1 MFRQLKLL
9 ALAASLVGAVALSG
23 CGGGGFGGSGGAD
36 GSGSPILDSGP
47 SPEKIAVAVG
57 DDISAEDGRKV
68 AETVSRLNLGLG
80 GGSVSP
86 EDVRVS
92 HHRAVLDRDPFSAS
106 SGVPAAREL
115 GLATTR
121 SLRGRGYKAFEF
133 PVPAESPIM
142 TVAVWI
148 SETPPPDQKSPEGKA
163 PEGKP
168 GDAPAKT
175 IYVRLQVFV
184 SPAKLGLA
192 GSDAMVQDLE
202 TQEVAVQVKT
212 PKPKPTCA
220 AGEVLDSRWNVCVS
234 LRPADN
240 VCPGGTLP
248 AGGRTQAELNAG
260 LRAAARG
267 GDAEKICE
275 WLRRG
280 AEVGDTLGGA
290 EWSVLHEAVSEEH
303 PAAAALLLANDADVN
318 FRKEGEGWSPLDIAV
333 RKENAEIA
341 ALLRGA
347 GGLCFLET
355 GPLCSDPSPPAALV
369 TVSFSWSGLGT
380 IWAESGG
387 VRLSSGDL
395 VPQDARV
402 TFRAVGA
409 AGHYAQLFAVYGGD
423 CVKAAGGGLDCVAGS
438 GVANLSSSAR
448 FVPHRSAPEIPK
460 MAVIFSATGFGDLSA
475 QSGGDS
481 LSSGDEVPQGA
492 TVVFTAVPLPG
503 HYVSGWGGACADS
516 YFADGLDGSAKECRL
531 MADAALSVEA
541 EFSAVPS
548 LSGPLC
554 PAGSL
559 PANGMTQAA
568 LDAGL
573 ISAAKA
579 NDLAAACEWLR
590 RGADVEAQEA
600 SRFYRRTALMVA
612 ANDGYLEMAKL
623 LHMNDADVN
632 FQGGAHQA
640 GGYGHQWAALHY
652 ASSAGH
658 LEMVR
663 WLLDNGADMEIAE
676 FRGRS
681 PLFEAAFWGR
691 GDVLELLLSR
701 GAAVDAADQRGMTAL
716 YIVAMRLE
724 HVPADGV
731 YRSALHGESL
741 RSGYSEML
749 RALVAAGADVN
760 AVSTGRDWDSPRD
773 YTGHT
778 ILDIFAR
785 LGDAEHAAVARS
797 LEGVCLVRSGPL
809 CGDVPAVVT
818 AETVCAAGTL
828 PANGMTQAALDAG
841 LISAAKANDLSG
853 ACEWLRRGANVE
865 ARESSRDFLRTGL
878 MIAAGGGFL
887 ELAKLLHAN
896 GADVNLAGGSHGR
909 SPRAISDITPG
920 WTALHY
926 AATAGHA
933 DMVSWLLDAGAAIDA
948 LWTRGG
954 KTALWEAAAYGR
966 IDAVAVLLSRGA
978 DVVRKEG
985 YRGTTPLHAATWL
998 KLANFED
1005 NFVMASYPPVPQGE
1019 GSDVA
1024 LVSLI
1029 LSYSAE
1035 VNARSDNGWSALDY
1049 AANQGRARIAEILR
1063 NAGGR
1068 CFVQSGPLCGVP
1080 AVVTAET
1087 VCAAGTL
1094 PANGMTQAGLDA
1106 GLISAAEANDLAAA
1120 CEWLR
1125 RGADVE
1131 ARESGRYYGRTALM
1145 IAANDGFLGLAK
1157 LLHANGADVNLGGG
1171 NHDGHLYG
1179 RGWSALHY
1187 AAAAGYAEM
1196 AEWLLNSGA
1205 VLDMVW
1211 HRGKT
1216 ALWEAAY
1223 WGRPAVVALL
1233 LSRGANKETN
1243 FDGGSTPLHAAVEE
1257 GWFSARKWV
1266 ASPFRY
1272 KRMAISYSY
1281 PHPTAAEHAVVMSL
1295 LLSAGSE
1302 VNVRR
1307 RGLSP
1312 LDSAARSGN
1321 ALFAGILREHGGV
1334 CYVETGPLCG
1344 EVPAAAVTAET
1355 VCAAGTLPAGGRT
1368 QAALDAGLLS
1378 AAEANDLPEACE
1390 WLRRGAD
1397 ADARES
1403 GRYYGRTALMIAA
1416 NDGFLGLAKLLH
1428 ANGADV
1434 NLGGGNHDGH
1444 LYGRGWSALHYAAA
1458 AGYAEMAEWLLNS
1471 GAVLDMVWHR
1481 GKTALWEAAYWG
1493 RPAVV
1498 ALLLSRG
1505 ANKETNFDGGSTPLH
1520 AAVEEG
1526 WVSARKWVASPFR
1539 YKRMAISYSYP
1550 HPTAADHAVVMSLL
1564 LSAGSE
1570 VNVRRRGLSPLD
1582 SAARSGNALFAGIL
1596 REHGGVCF
1604 VETGPLCGEV
1614 PAVVTAET
1622 VCAAGTLPANEI
1634 SQDALDQN
1642 LIAAAL
1648 ENDLEGACENLRRG
1662 ANVNAEKRVA
1672 RGVMETALIVAASYG
1687 RMELARLLIRN
1698 GAEVNL
1704 GGEHSRWRKDR
1715 ITPLMAASGLGRLA
1729 MAEFLISQGAE
1740 IDAVDTRG
1748 RGALYEAAHSG
1759 RWAIVEMLLARGAN
1773 ANLQEGWGETPLY
1786 GALVGWDGYGQEG
1799 YAAETLN
1806 WVRERGAARNPD
1818 GIASWVKVVNALLAG
1833 GADANLQRTTHNWAG
1848 PGRAAA
1854 LDYAARLGHSEFAR
1868 ILREADGKCFVEAGP
1883 LCGDEMVAVE
1893 LSASGWGLFY
1903 AQSSGRGGS
1912 MFFEQGEVMRGATV
1926 IFTAAP
1932 SEGHYVSAW
1941 GGECAGAAGAA
1952 VLLHATL
1959 GGASDAASKTC
1970 ALVATQALN
1979 VNAVFAAVP
1988 VAGPGPA
1995 TILVTVA
2002 NTVVVE
2008 TLSCPAGSLPAN
2020 GLTQAAL
2027 NLALR
2032 AAARG
2037 GDSAG
2042 VCEALRRGAEVN
2054 DDQGGTEFTPL
2065 QEAVHGGH
2073 LAAAEILLANGAEVN
2088 ARKEGLGPSPL
2099 DLAAKDA
2106 KEEIARV
2113 LRDAGGRCF
2122 LETGPL
2128 CGVPVATPDPV
2139 TILATVGVMVAT
2151 PGPATIL
2158 VTVASTVAVETLS
2171 CPAGTLP
2178 AKWRTQAELNR
2189 GLLWQVEHRDRAEKV
2204 CKWLRR
2210 GADVNAQ
2217 NDDGVTPLHFAALLN
2232 KPVLARLLLEHGA
2245 NPNLA
2250 NNEGETPLDWARNEG
2265 YSAIVAMLEAATPSV
2280 PVATPGPVTILATTV
2295 EGNVCPTGSLP
2306 ANGLTRAELNQ
2317 GLFDAVHDAGDNANW
2332 GGRKKAEICDWL
2344 RRGADIDSYYP
2355 DEPGIQDSHWGW
2367 SEGDAPIHYAANA
2380 SPYGED
2386 ANDNSHFSEIVEFL
2400 IANGAD
2406 VNNKRRKYNRENPF
2420 PLFIAPNSSGW
2431 IKEFSVSG
2439 EVKNRHAEMEEIMGL
2454 LLRGGADVHLKNK
2467 AGETALLKLLDGMA
2481 TWAHWYSNGH
2491 SGIIEMLLDAGSDP
2505 NVKDKK
2511 GVAALHHLAD
2521 DWDEGLP
2528 GIAKLLLQRGA
2539 DVNVRDSLDFT
2550 PLHFAVRRYSSY
2562 DSEEANALRMSMAV
2576 VLLEHGAD
2584 VSARNVHGETPLQ
2597 IARSR
2602 GRGYYVDD
2610 DQRQWYSAVVDLME
2624 AALPSPTVAV
2634 ANRSAPVP
2642 EDDLAEALRGRF
2654 ADAFNAGPAFGDSF
2668 GAVSGSSG
2676 GLLSR
2681 LDGVMRGGVSAKEDW
2696 ASFSGWQQE
2705 NGLGRLWFSTRH
2717 RGDFGFGA
2725 GGGGIGGAVD
2735 GSPFAALSGNG
2746 LLAGGEMALG
2756 SGGSERLR
2764 FAAFGDLRSRSLLSG
2779 EERRW
2784 TDWAASGTAI
2794 ETAMAEAERLSGVS
2808 DNRTRGALT
2817 EIHLGDSVG
2826 GSGLAFQAGALSESE
2841 SLLAGTSRG
2850 EDLRGLRSRTA
2861 FAGVSGSAD
2870 LFGGGWRVRGAA
2882 HVGRSWAESSGV
2894 LRSGDLWASSFSAG
2908 LERGGWLYS
2917 GDGVMFRISQPLR
2930 VESWEMDLMEGGE
2943 VRRLLVSPSGRQ
2955 LDLDAAYRLPLSGG
2969 GWLLLSAGVRRGSG
2983 HVGSSGLEGGALFS
2997 LERDF

>member
-1 MFRQLKLL
+1 MFRQFKLL

-23 CGGGGFGGSGGAD
+23 CGGGGFGGSGGVE
-36 GSGSPILDSGP
+36 GSGSPILDATP
-47 SPEKIAVAVG
+47 PPEKVAVAAG
-57 DDISAEDGRKV
+57 DDISAEEGRKV

-80 GGSVSP
+80 DGSVSP

-106 SGVPAAREL
+106 SGVPAARKL

-121 SLRGRGYKAFEF
+121 ALRGRGYKAFEF

-148 SETPPPDQKSPEGKA
+148 SETPPPDQKSPDPKTPGGKT
-163 PEGKP
+163 
-168 GDAPAKT
+168 DAPAKT

-248 AGGRTQAELNAG
+248 AEGRTQAELNAG

-280 AEVGDTLGGA
+280 AEVGDTQGGA

-303 PAAAALLLANDADVN
+303 LSAAALLLANDADVN
-318 FRKEGEGWSPLDIAV
+318 FRKEGEGWSPLDIAS
-333 RKENAEIA
+333 RKDNAEIA

-492 TVVFTAVPLPG
+492 TVIFTAVPLPG

-531 MADAALSVEA
+531 AADAALSVEA
-541 EFSAVPS
+541 RFSAVPS

-559 PANGMTQAA
+559 PANGMTQAG

-573 ISAAKA
+573 ISAAEA

-590 RGADVEAQEA
+590 RGANVEAQEA

-828 PANGMTQAALDAG
+828 PANGMTQDALDAG
-841 LISAAKANDLSG
+841 LLSAAKANDLTA

-865 ARESSRDFLRTGL
+865 ARESSREFLRTGL

-909 SPRAISDITPG
+909 SPRPISDITPG

-1005 NFVMASYPPVPQGE
+1005 NFVMASYPPAPQGE

-1049 AANQGRARIAEILR
+1049 AANQGRARIAEVLR

-1068 CFVQSGPLCGVP
+1068 CFVQSGPLCGVSE
-1080 AVVTAET
+1080 VVTAET

-1106 GLISAAEANDLAAA
+1106 GL
-1120 CEWLR
+1120 
-1125 RGADVE
+1125 
-1131 ARESGRYYGRTALM
+1131 
-1145 IAANDGFLGLAK
+1145 
-1157 LLHANGADVNLGGG
+1157 
-1171 NHDGHLYG
+1171 
-1179 RGWSALHY
+1179 
-1187 AAAAGYAEM
+1187 
-1196 AEWLLNSGA
+1196 
-1205 VLDMVW
+1205 
-1211 HRGKT
+1211 
-1216 ALWEAAY
+1216 
-1223 WGRPAVVALL
+1223 
-1233 LSRGANKETN
+1233 
-1243 FDGGSTPLHAAVEE
+1243 
-1257 GWFSARKWV
+1257 
-1266 ASPFRY
+1266 
-1272 KRMAISYSY
+1272 
-1281 PHPTAAEHAVVMSL
+1281 
-1295 LLSAGSE
+1295 
-1302 VNVRR
+1302 
-1307 RGLSP
+1307 
-1312 LDSAARSGN
+1312 
-1321 ALFAGILREHGGV
+1321 
-1334 CYVETGPLCG
+1334 
-1344 EVPAAAVTAET
+1344 
-1355 VCAAGTLPAGGRT
+1355 
-1368 QAALDAGLLS
+1368 LS
-1378 AAEANDLPEACE
+1378 AAEANDLSGACE

-1434 NLGGGNHDGH
+1434 NLAGGNHDG
-1444 LYGRGWSALHYAAA
+1444 YFRRRGWSALHYAAA
-1458 AGYAEMAEWLLNS
+1458 AGHAEMARWLLNS
-1471 GAVLDMVWHR
+1471 GAVLEAAWES

-1498 ALLLSRG
+1498 GLLLSRG

-1526 WVSARKWVASPFR
+1526 WFSARKWVASPFR

-1596 REHGGVCF
+1596 REHGGVCY

-1614 PAVVTAET
+1614 PATAVTAETVCAAGTLPANGISQDALDAGLISAALANDLEGACENLRRGADVDAQGNMRQYRRTALMIAAGGGFSELAKLLHANGANVNVQGGNHLFNWENTPGWAALHYAAAAGHSELVSWLLDSGADKDAQWGAVPGKSVIWEAAVAGRVEVVRVLLSRGADVNARSSAGWLPLHAAVHPYGGLPAVHPRSDFVLFHYRRPTLDSHAAVVSLLVSHVADVNAAPNGRTALDLAADDGGKARIAEILRNAGGVCRLRRGRPLCGVSEVVTAET
-1622 VCAAGTLPANEI
+1622 VCAAGTLPANGI
-1634 SQDALDQN
+1634 SQDALDAG

-1704 GGEHSRWRKDR
+1704 GGEHSRWHKDQ

-1759 RWAIVEMLLARGAN
+1759 RWAIVEMLLARGAD

-1786 GALVGWDGYGQEG
+1786 GALVGWDGYGREG

-1806 WVRERGAARNPD
+1806 WVRERGATRNPD
-1818 GIASWVKVVNALLAG
+1818 GIASWVKVINALLAG

-1959 GGASDAASKTC
+1959 GGASDVASKTC

-2020 GLTQAAL
+2020 GLTQAEL
-2027 NLALR
+2027 NLTLR

-2113 LRDAGGRCF
+2113 LRAAGGRCF

-2128 CGVPVATPDPV
+2128 CGVAVAMPDPDPV
-2139 TILATVGVMVAT
+2139 TILATVGV
-2151 PGPATIL
+2151 
-2158 VTVASTVAVETLS
+2158 TVAV
-2171 CPAGTLP
+2171 
-2178 AKWRTQAELNR
+2178 
-2189 GLLWQVEHRDRAEKV
+2189 VEP
-2204 CKWLRR
+2204 
-2210 GADVNAQ
+2210 
-2217 NDDGVTPLHFAALLN
+2217 VT
-2232 KPVLARLLLEHGA
+2232 
-2245 NPNLA
+2245 
-2250 NNEGETPLDWARNEG
+2250 
-2265 YSAIVAMLEAATPSV
+2265 I
-2280 PVATPGPVTILATTV
+2280 ATPGPVTILATV
-2295 EGNVCPTGSLP
+2295 GVVGNSCPAGTLP
-2306 ANGLTRAELNQ
+2306 ADGLTQAELNQ
-2317 GLFDAVHDAGDNANW
+2317 GLLDEVRDAGDNGNW
-2332 GGRKKAEICDWL
+2332 DGRKRTEICEWI
-2344 RRGADIDSYYP
+2344 RRGADINSYVPYDATTDSSSGMP
-2355 DEPGIQDSHWGW
+2355 LL
-2367 SEGDAPIHYAANA
+2367 YAAW
-2380 SPYGED
+2380 STPLGD
-2386 ANDNSHFSEIVEFL
+2386 SRDNSHFSEIVEFL

-2406 VNNKRRKYNRENPF
+2406 VNKRSGGREWPV
-2420 PLFIAPNSSGW
+2420 PLFAAPKSRGMV
-2431 IKEFSVSG
+2431 FG
-2439 EVKNRHAEMEEIMGL
+2439 EGEEHVEIEEITGI
-2454 LLRGGADVHLKNK
+2454 LLRNGADVHVTNEY
-2467 AGETALLKLLDGMA
+2467 GRTALLNVIYRFQS
-2481 TWAHWYSNGH
+2481 WN
-2491 SGIIEMLLDAGSDP
+2491 SGVVKMLLDAGSDP
-2505 NVKDKK
+2505 DAKDNEED
-2511 GVAALHHLAD
+2511 AALHRLARGGD
-2521 DWDEGLP
+2521 FPDMAE
-2528 GIAKLLLQRGA
+2528 LLLRRGA
-2539 DVNVRDSLDFT
+2539 DVNVRDSYDDT
-2550 PLHFAVRRYSSY
+2550 PLHYVVRKRERDYSSY
-2562 DSEEANALRMSMAV
+2562 GSEVRMSLMV

-2584 VSARNVHGETPLQ
+2584 VSAINSFGETPLR
-2597 IARSR
+2597 IARGRKWSR
-2602 GRGYYVDD
+2602 YSDAD
-2610 DQRQWYSAVVDLME
+2610 ERQWYSAVVDLME
-2624 AALPSPTVAV
+2624 AALPSPTVV
-2634 ANRSAPVP
+2634 LESRSVPVS
-2642 EDDLAEALRGRF
+2642 EDGLAEALRGRF
-2654 ADAFNAGPAFGDSF
+2654 ANAFNAGPAFGDSF
-2668 GAVSGSSG
+2668 GAVAGSSG

-2681 LDGVMRGGVSAKEDW
+2681 LDGVMRGGVSGKEDW
-2696 ASFSGWQQE
+2696 AAFSGWQQE
-2705 NGLGRLWFSTRH
+2705 NTTGRLWFSTRH

-2725 GGGGIGGAVD
+2725 GGGGMGGAVD

-2756 SGGSERLR
+2756 SERLR
-2764 FAAFGDLRSRSLLSG
+2764 FAAFGDLQSRSLLSG

-2817 EIHLGDSVG
+2817 EIHLGDSAG

-2850 EDLRGLRSRTA
+2850 ADLRGLRSRTA

>member
-23 CGGGGFGGSGGAD
+23 CGGGGFGGSGGAE
-36 GSGSPILDSGP
+36 GSGSPILDANP
-47 SPEKIAVAVG
+47 SPEKVAVAAG
-57 DDISAEDGRKV
+57 DDISAEEGRKV

-106 SGVPAAREL
+106 SGVPAARKL
-115 GLATTR
+115 GVATTR
-121 SLRGRGYKAFEF
+121 ALRGRGYKAFEF

-148 SETPPPDQKSPEGKA
+148 SETPPGPPDEAPDPKTPGGKT
-163 PEGKP
+163 
-168 GDAPAKT
+168 DAPAKT

-280 AEVGDTLGGA
+280 AEVGDTQGGA

-355 GPLCSDPSPPAALV
+355 GPLCSDPSPAAALV

-387 VRLSSGDL
+387 VRIFSPGL
-395 VPQDARV
+395 VPQGSRV
-402 TFRAVGA
+402 TFRAVAA

-460 MAVIFSATGFGDLSA
+460 VAVNFSASGLGFGTISA
-475 QSGGDS
+475 QSGGDF

-492 TVVFTAVPLPG
+492 TVIFTAIPLAG
-503 HYVSGWGGACADS
+503 HYVSGWGGACAGS

-541 EFSAVPS
+541 RFSAVPS

-559 PANGMTQAA
+559 SANGMTQAALDARLLSAAEANDLSGACEWLRRGANVEARESSRDFLRTALMIAAGGGFLELAKLLHANGADVNLAGGSHGRPPRPPSNILPGWTALHYAATAGHADMVSWLLDSGAAIDAVWTRGGKTALWEAAGYGRVDAVAALLSRGADVVRKEGYRGTTPLHAASWLKPARVGDNFVMASYSPREEGSDAAVVSLLLSYSAEVNARADDGWSALDFAADRGRARIAEILRNAGGRCFVQSGPLCGVPAAVTAETVCAAGSLPANGMTQAA
-568 LDAGL
+568 LDARL
-573 ISAAKA
+573 LSAAEA
-579 NDLAAACEWLR
+579 NDLSGACEWLR

-818 AETVCAAGTL
+818 AETVCAAGSL
-828 PANGMTQAALDAG
+828 PANGMTQAALD
-841 LISAAKANDLSG
+841 
-853 ACEWLRRGANVE
+853 
-865 ARESSRDFLRTGL
+865 
-878 MIAAGGGFL
+878 
-887 ELAKLLHAN
+887 
-896 GADVNLAGGSHGR
+896 
-909 SPRAISDITPG
+909 
-920 WTALHY
+920 
-926 AATAGHA
+926 
-933 DMVSWLLDAGAAIDA
+933 
-948 LWTRGG
+948 
-954 KTALWEAAAYGR
+954 
-966 IDAVAVLLSRGA
+966 
-978 DVVRKEG
+978 
-985 YRGTTPLHAATWL
+985 
-998 KLANFED
+998 
-1005 NFVMASYPPVPQGE
+1005 QG
-1019 GSDVA
+1019 
-1024 LVSLI
+1024 
-1029 LSYSAE
+1029 
-1035 VNARSDNGWSALDY
+1035 
-1049 AANQGRARIAEILR
+1049 
-1063 NAGGR
+1063 
-1068 CFVQSGPLCGVP
+1068 
-1080 AVVTAET
+1080 
-1087 VCAAGTL
+1087 
-1094 PANGMTQAGLDA
+1094 
-1106 GLISAAEANDLAAA
+1106 
-1120 CEWLR
+1120 
-1125 RGADVE
+1125 
-1131 ARESGRYYGRTALM
+1131 
-1145 IAANDGFLGLAK
+1145 
-1157 LLHANGADVNLGGG
+1157 
-1171 NHDGHLYG
+1171 
-1179 RGWSALHY
+1179 
-1187 AAAAGYAEM
+1187 
-1196 AEWLLNSGA
+1196 
-1205 VLDMVW
+1205 
-1211 HRGKT
+1211 
-1216 ALWEAAY
+1216 
-1223 WGRPAVVALL
+1223 
-1233 LSRGANKETN
+1233 
-1243 FDGGSTPLHAAVEE
+1243 
-1257 GWFSARKWV
+1257 
-1266 ASPFRY
+1266 
-1272 KRMAISYSY
+1272 
-1281 PHPTAAEHAVVMSL
+1281 
-1295 LLSAGSE
+1295 
-1302 VNVRR
+1302 
-1307 RGLSP
+1307 
-1312 LDSAARSGN
+1312 
-1321 ALFAGILREHGGV
+1321 
-1334 CYVETGPLCG
+1334 
-1344 EVPAAAVTAET
+1344 
-1355 VCAAGTLPAGGRT
+1355 
-1368 QAALDAGLLS
+1368 
-1378 AAEANDLPEACE
+1378 
-1390 WLRRGAD
+1390 
-1397 ADARES
+1397 
-1403 GRYYGRTALMIAA
+1403 
-1416 NDGFLGLAKLLH
+1416 
-1428 ANGADV
+1428 
-1434 NLGGGNHDGH
+1434 
-1444 LYGRGWSALHYAAA
+1444 
-1458 AGYAEMAEWLLNS
+1458 
-1471 GAVLDMVWHR
+1471 
-1481 GKTALWEAAYWG
+1481 
-1493 RPAVV
+1493 
-1498 ALLLSRG
+1498 
-1505 ANKETNFDGGSTPLH
+1505 
-1520 AAVEEG
+1520 
-1526 WVSARKWVASPFR
+1526 
-1539 YKRMAISYSYP
+1539 
-1550 HPTAADHAVVMSLL
+1550 
-1564 LSAGSE
+1564 
-1570 VNVRRRGLSPLD
+1570 
-1582 SAARSGNALFAGIL
+1582 
-1596 REHGGVCF
+1596 
-1604 VETGPLCGEV
+1604 
-1614 PAVVTAET
+1614 
-1622 VCAAGTLPANEI
+1622 
-1634 SQDALDQN
+1634 

-1648 ENDLEGACENLRRG
+1648 ENDLEGACESLRRG
-1662 ANVNAEKRVA
+1662 ADVNAEKRVA

-1687 RMELARLLIRN
+1687 RMELAQLLIRN

-1759 RWAIVEMLLARGAN
+1759 RWAIVEMLLARGADV
-1773 ANLQEGWGETPLY
+1773 NLQEGWGETPLY
-1786 GALVGWDGYGQEG
+1786 GALVGWDGYGREG

-1806 WVRERGAARNPD
+1806 WVRERGATRNPD
-1818 GIASWVKVVNALLAG
+1818 GIASWVKVINALLAG

-1970 ALVATQALN
+1970 ALVATRVLN

-2020 GLTQAAL
+2020 GLTQAEL
-2027 NLALR
+2027 NLTLR

-2037 GDSAG
+2037 GDSAR

-2054 DDQGGTEFTPL
+2054 DNQGGTEFTPL

-2073 LAAAEILLANGAEVN
+2073 LRAAELLLANGAEVN

-2099 DLAAKDA
+2099 DLAAKGA

-2113 LRDAGGRCF
+2113 LRAAGGRCF

-2128 CGVPVATPDPV
+2128 CGVAVA
-2139 TILATVGVMVAT
+2139 G
-2151 PGPATIL
+2151 
-2158 VTVASTVAVETLS
+2158 
-2171 CPAGTLP
+2171 
-2178 AKWRTQAELNR
+2178 
-2189 GLLWQVEHRDRAEKV
+2189 
-2204 CKWLRR
+2204 
-2210 GADVNAQ
+2210 
-2217 NDDGVTPLHFAALLN
+2217 
-2232 KPVLARLLLEHGA
+2232 
-2245 NPNLA
+2245 
-2250 NNEGETPLDWARNEG
+2250 
-2265 YSAIVAMLEAATPSV
+2265 
-2280 PVATPGPVTILATTV
+2280 PGPVTILATTV
-2295 EGNVCPTGSLP
+2295 AGNVCPTGSLP
-2306 ANGLTRAELNQ
+2306 ADGLTQAELNQ
-2317 GLFDAVHDAGDNANW
+2317 GLLDEVHDAGDNGNW
-2332 GGRKKAEICDWL
+2332 DGRKKAEICDWL
-2344 RRGADIDSYYP
+2344 RRGADIN
-2355 DEPGIQDSHWGW
+2355 SHVPY
-2367 SEGDAPIHYAANA
+2367 DATTNNYSGSPLHYAAWA
-2380 SPYGED
+2380 TALGD
-2386 ANDNSHFSEIVEFL
+2386 ANRNSHFSEIVEFL
-2400 IANGAD
+2400 IANGAN
-2406 VNNKRRKYNRENPF
+2406 VNKKSRAGKRFSWAGEM
-2420 PLFIAPNSSGW
+2420 PLFLVPMSRGW
-2431 IKEFSVSG
+2431 AFGGGWVVGYGNEYT
-2439 EVKNRHAEMEEIMGL
+2439 EMEEITGILLKNGADVRLKNQAGRTALLQLIKTIRAWGRSYAEGFSGVVGMLLDAGSAPDVKDNEGL
-2454 LLRGGADVHLKNK
+2454 AALHYLADDGGLPGMAEVLLRGGADV
-2467 AGETALLKLLDGMA
+2467 
-2481 TWAHWYSNGH
+2481 
-2491 SGIIEMLLDAGSDP
+2491 
-2505 NVKDKK
+2505 NVKD
-2511 GVAALHHLAD
+2511 AHD
-2521 DWDEGLP
+2521 D
-2528 GIAKLLLQRGA
+2528 
-2539 DVNVRDSLDFT
+2539 T
-2550 PLHFAVRRYSSY
+2550 PLHYVMASRNIYIVKEYNAV
-2562 DSEEANALRMSMAV
+2562 RMSMAA

-2584 VSARNVHGETPLQ
+2584 VLAENSQGKTPLQ
-2597 IARSR
+2597 VAQEWRSWSYSDNDR
-2602 GRGYYVDD
+2602 
-2610 DQRQWYSAVVDLME
+2610 RQWYSAMIDLME
-2624 AALPSPTVAV
+2624 AALPSPTVV
-2634 ANRSAPVP
+2634 LESRSVPVS
-2642 EDDLAEALRGRF
+2642 EDRLALELRGRF
-2654 ADAFNAGPAFGDSF
+2654 GDAFDAGPAFGDSF
-2668 GAVSGSSG
+2668 GAVAGGSGSSG

-2696 ASFSGWQQE
+2696 AAFSGWQQE
-2705 NGLGRLWFSTRH
+2705 NTTGRLWFSTRH

-2725 GGGGIGGAVD
+2725 GGGGMGGAVD

-2764 FAAFGDLRSRSLLSG
+2764 FAAFGDLQSRSLLSG

-2841 SLLAGTSRG
+2841 SLLSGTSRG

>member
-1 MFRQLKLL
+1 MFRQFKLL

-23 CGGGGFGGSGGAD
+23 CGGGGFGGSGGVE
-36 GSGSPILDSGP
+36 GSGSPILDANP
-47 SPEKIAVAVG
+47 SPEKVAVAVG
-57 DDISAEDGRKV
+57 DDISAEEGRKV

-80 GGSVSP
+80 GDAVSP

-106 SGVPAAREL
+106 SGVPAARKL
-115 GLATTR
+115 GVATTR
-121 SLRGRGYKAFEF
+121 ALRGRGYKAFEF

-148 SETPPPDQKSPEGKA
+148 SETPPPDQKAPEGKA

-248 AGGRTQAELNAG
+248 AEGRTQAELNAG

-267 GDAEKICE
+267 GDADAICE

-280 AEVGDTLGGA
+280 AEVGDTQGGA

-318 FRKEGEGWSPLDIAV
+318 FRKEGEGWSPLDIAS
-333 RKENAEIA
+333 RKDNAEIA

-355 GPLCSDPSPPAALV
+355 GPLCSDPSAAALV

-460 MAVIFSATGFGDLSA
+460 VAVNFSASGLGFGTISA
-475 QSGGDS
+475 QSGGDF

-492 TVVFTAVPLPG
+492 TVIFTAIPLPG

-559 PANGMTQAA
+559 SANGMTQAGLDEAMLAAVRANDLAGVCEYLRRGADVDARELNSHDRTGLMATRNVPMGALLLANGADVNALNTHGWVPMMYQAYYPEVIDLYLSHGADPDLAAGGALFQASYYGQWRSIAALLRGGANPNVEEGGRNRPLHTAVGWHANQWHQSIRRNPPADLVLGNSARAVSVLLLGGADVNARKSDGRSALDIAARRGDAAAADVLRSYGGKCFVETGPLCGVAEVVTAETVCAAGTLPANGMTQAG

-590 RGADVEAQEA
+590 RGANVEAQEA

-632 FQGGAHQA
+632 FQGGAHQT

-828 PANGMTQAALDAG
+828 PAGGRTQAA
-841 LISAAKANDLSG
+841 
-853 ACEWLRRGANVE
+853 
-865 ARESSRDFLRTGL
+865 
-878 MIAAGGGFL
+878 
-887 ELAKLLHAN
+887 
-896 GADVNLAGGSHGR
+896 
-909 SPRAISDITPG
+909 
-920 WTALHY
+920 
-926 AATAGHA
+926 
-933 DMVSWLLDAGAAIDA
+933 
-948 LWTRGG
+948 
-954 KTALWEAAAYGR
+954 
-966 IDAVAVLLSRGA
+966 
-978 DVVRKEG
+978 
-985 YRGTTPLHAATWL
+985 
-998 KLANFED
+998 
-1005 NFVMASYPPVPQGE
+1005 
-1019 GSDVA
+1019 
-1024 LVSLI
+1024 
-1029 LSYSAE
+1029 
-1035 VNARSDNGWSALDY
+1035 
-1049 AANQGRARIAEILR
+1049 
-1063 NAGGR
+1063 
-1068 CFVQSGPLCGVP
+1068 
-1080 AVVTAET
+1080 
-1087 VCAAGTL
+1087 
-1094 PANGMTQAGLDA
+1094 LDA
-1106 GLISAAEANDLAAA
+1106 GLISAAEANDL
-1120 CEWLR
+1120 
-1125 RGADVE
+1125 
-1131 ARESGRYYGRTALM
+1131 SG
-1145 IAANDGFLGLAK
+1145 
-1157 LLHANGADVNLGGG
+1157 
-1171 NHDGHLYG
+1171 
-1179 RGWSALHY
+1179 
-1187 AAAAGYAEM
+1187 
-1196 AEWLLNSGA
+1196 
-1205 VLDMVW
+1205 
-1211 HRGKT
+1211 
-1216 ALWEAAY
+1216 
-1223 WGRPAVVALL
+1223 
-1233 LSRGANKETN
+1233 
-1243 FDGGSTPLHAAVEE
+1243 
-1257 GWFSARKWV
+1257 
-1266 ASPFRY
+1266 
-1272 KRMAISYSY
+1272 
-1281 PHPTAAEHAVVMSL
+1281 
-1295 LLSAGSE
+1295 
-1302 VNVRR
+1302 
-1307 RGLSP
+1307 
-1312 LDSAARSGN
+1312 
-1321 ALFAGILREHGGV
+1321 
-1334 CYVETGPLCG
+1334 
-1344 EVPAAAVTAET
+1344 
-1355 VCAAGTLPAGGRT
+1355 
-1368 QAALDAGLLS
+1368 
-1378 AAEANDLPEACE
+1378 ACE

-1434 NLGGGNHDGH
+1434 NLGGGNHDG
-1444 LYGRGWSALHYAAA
+1444 YFRRRGWSALHYAAA
-1458 AGYAEMAEWLLNS
+1458 AGHAEMARWLLNS
-1471 GAVLDMVWHR
+1471 GAVLEAAWES

-1498 ALLLSRG
+1498 GLLLSRG

-1550 HPTAADHAVVMSLL
+1550 HPTVGEHAVVMSLL

-1604 VETGPLCGEV
+1604 VETGPLCGVSEAVTAETVCAAGTLPAGGRTQAALDAGLLSAARGNDLAGACEYLRRGANIEAVDKRGSSHDRRQGTPLMIASGGGRLELARFLLNNGANADAQPLLPVVNHSTEEGFNLGVPGYPQGVEIEARDKPPLMLASGQGHLELAKLLLDRGANIDAADYRGRGALYEAAHGGWPNVVRMLLARGGNALVRDVWGETLIRSAADGWNNIYHGRYRVAGFRKASASGQSWREV
-1614 PAVVTAET
+1614 LNVLASAGVGVNAQVTGGQFEGETALDGAVRMNRSRLASWLRELGGQCVVATGPLCGIPAAVTAET
-1622 VCAAGTLPANEI
+1622 VCAAGTLPANGI
-1634 SQDALDQN
+1634 SQDALDAGLISAALANDLEGACEHLRRGANVDAQGN
-1642 LIAAAL
+1642 MRQYRRTALMIAAGGGFSELAKLLHANGANVNVQGGNHLFNWENTPGWAALHYAAAAGHSELVSWLLDSGADKDAQWGAVPGKSVIWEAAVAGRVEVVRVLLSRGADVNARSSAGWLPLHAAVHPYGGLPAVHPRSDFVLFHYRRPTLDSHAAVVSLLVSHVADVNAAPNGRTALDLAADDGGKARIAEILRNAGGVCRLRRGRPLCGVAAAVTAETVCAAGSLPANGMTQAALDQGLIAAAL
-1648 ENDLEGACENLRRG
+1648 ENDLEGVCENLRRG
-1662 ANVNAEKRVA
+1662 ADVNAEKRVA

-1799 YAAETLN
+1799 YAVETLN
-1806 WVRERGAARNPD
+1806 WVRERGAIRNPD

-1893 LSASGWGLFY
+1893 LSSSGWGLFY

-1932 SEGHYVSAW
+1932 SAGHYVSAW

-1970 ALVATQALN
+1970 ALVATGALN

-1988 VAGPGPA
+1988 VAGPGP
-1995 TILVTVA
+1995 
-2002 NTVVVE
+2002 
-2008 TLSCPAGSLPAN
+2008 
-2020 GLTQAAL
+2020 
-2027 NLALR
+2027 
-2032 AAARG
+2032 
-2037 GDSAG
+2037 
-2042 VCEALRRGAEVN
+2042 
-2054 DDQGGTEFTPL
+2054 
-2065 QEAVHGGH
+2065 
-2073 LAAAEILLANGAEVN
+2073 
-2088 ARKEGLGPSPL
+2088 
-2099 DLAAKDA
+2099 
-2106 KEEIARV
+2106 
-2113 LRDAGGRCF
+2113 
-2122 LETGPL
+2122 
-2128 CGVPVATPDPV
+2128 V
-2139 TILATVGVMVAT
+2139 TILATVGGTVAVENFCP
-2151 PGPATIL
+2151 PGTLPAAGSLCEEVPETTLEPVTTIL
-2158 VTVASTVAVETLS
+2158 VTVLGTVVVETLT

-2189 GLLWQVEHRDRAEKV
+2189 GLLWQVEHRNRPTRV

-2217 NDDGVTPLHFAALLN
+2217 NDDGVTPLHLAALLN
-2232 KPVLARLLLEHGA
+2232 KPEIARLLLEHGA

-2265 YSAIVAMLEAATPSV
+2265 YLEIVVMLAAANPPAVVATVGVTVASTVVAGSLSCPAGTLPANGMTQKELGHGLIGALYGKLAEEACEWLRRGADVNYDGGAPLFIAALLRGVDPSVVQLLLENGADPNLAVDVAENDDDLRQVTPLHVAVLRYRHAVIELLLEYGADVNLVNSSGESPLDWARNKGYSEIVAMLEAATGAPAVAAARSV
-2280 PVATPGPVTILATTV
+2280 PVP
-2295 EGNVCPTGSLP
+2295 
-2306 ANGLTRAELNQ
+2306 
-2317 GLFDAVHDAGDNANW
+2317 
-2332 GGRKKAEICDWL
+2332 
-2344 RRGADIDSYYP
+2344 
-2355 DEPGIQDSHWGW
+2355 
-2367 SEGDAPIHYAANA
+2367 
-2380 SPYGED
+2380 
-2386 ANDNSHFSEIVEFL
+2386 
-2400 IANGAD
+2400 
-2406 VNNKRRKYNRENPF
+2406 
-2420 PLFIAPNSSGW
+2420 
-2431 IKEFSVSG
+2431 
-2439 EVKNRHAEMEEIMGL
+2439 
-2454 LLRGGADVHLKNK
+2454 
-2467 AGETALLKLLDGMA
+2467 
-2481 TWAHWYSNGH
+2481 
-2491 SGIIEMLLDAGSDP
+2491 
-2505 NVKDKK
+2505 
-2511 GVAALHHLAD
+2511 
-2521 DWDEGLP
+2521 
-2528 GIAKLLLQRGA
+2528 
-2539 DVNVRDSLDFT
+2539 
-2550 PLHFAVRRYSSY
+2550 
-2562 DSEEANALRMSMAV
+2562 
-2576 VLLEHGAD
+2576 
-2584 VSARNVHGETPLQ
+2584 
-2597 IARSR
+2597 
-2602 GRGYYVDD
+2602 DD
-2610 DQRQWYSAVVDLME
+2610 DLS
-2624 AALPSPTVAV
+2624 
-2634 ANRSAPVP
+2634 
-2642 EDDLAEALRGRF
+2642 EALRGRF
-2654 ADAFNAGPAFGDSF
+2654 ANAFNAGPAFGDSF
-2668 GAVSGSSG
+2668 GAVAGSSG

-2681 LDGVMRGGVSAKEDW
+2681 LDGLMRGGVSGKEDW
-2696 ASFSGWQQE
+2696 ASFSGWQKE

-2725 GGGGIGGAVD
+2725 GGGGLGGAVD

-2764 FAAFGDLRSRSLLSG
+2764 FAAFGDLQSRSLLSG

-2817 EIHLGDSVG
+2817 EIHLGGDD
-2826 GSGLAFQAGALSESE
+2826 SGLAFQAGALSESE
-2841 SLLAGTSRG
+2841 SLLSGTSRG

-2870 LFGGGWRVRGAA
+2870 LFGGGGWRVRGAA

>member
-1 MFRQLKLL
+1 MFRQFKLL

-23 CGGGGFGGSGGAD
+23 CGGGFGGSGGAE

-47 SPEKIAVAVG
+47 SPEKIAVAAG
-57 DDISAEDGRKV
+57 DDISAEEGRKV

-80 GGSVSP
+80 GDAVSP

-106 SGVPAAREL
+106 SGVPAARKL
-115 GLATTR
+115 GVATTR

-148 SETPPPDQKSPEGKA
+148 SETPPPDQKAPDPKTPGGKT
-163 PEGKP
+163 
-168 GDAPAKT
+168 DAPAKT
-175 IYVRLQVFV
+175 IYVRLQVFI

-267 GDAEKICE
+267 GDADAICE

-280 AEVGDTLGGA
+280 ADIGDTQGGA

-355 GPLCSDPSPPAALV
+355 GPLCSDPSSPSALV

-387 VRLSSGDL
+387 VRLFSGDL

-460 MAVIFSATGFGDLSA
+460 VAVNFSASGLGFGTISA
-475 QSGGDS
+475 QSGGDF

-492 TVVFTAVPLPG
+492 TVIFTAVPLPG

-559 PANGMTQAA
+559 SANGMTQAA

-573 ISAAKA
+573 ISAA
-579 NDLAAACEWLR
+579 E
-590 RGADVEAQEA
+590 
-600 SRFYRRTALMVA
+600 
-612 ANDGYLEMAKL
+612 
-623 LHMNDADVN
+623 
-632 FQGGAHQA
+632 
-640 GGYGHQWAALHY
+640 
-652 ASSAGH
+652 
-658 LEMVR
+658 
-663 WLLDNGADMEIAE
+663 
-676 FRGRS
+676 
-681 PLFEAAFWGR
+681 
-691 GDVLELLLSR
+691 
-701 GAAVDAADQRGMTAL
+701 
-716 YIVAMRLE
+716 
-724 HVPADGV
+724 
-731 YRSALHGESL
+731 
-741 RSGYSEML
+741 
-749 RALVAAGADVN
+749 
-760 AVSTGRDWDSPRD
+760 
-773 YTGHT
+773 
-778 ILDIFAR
+778 
-785 LGDAEHAAVARS
+785 
-797 LEGVCLVRSGPL
+797 
-809 CGDVPAVVT
+809 
-818 AETVCAAGTL
+818 
-828 PANGMTQAALDAG
+828 
-841 LISAAKANDLSG
+841 ANDLSG

-865 ARESSRDFLRTGL
+865 ARESSREFLRTGL

-1049 AANQGRARIAEILR
+1049 AANQGRARIAEVLR

-1080 AVVTAET
+1080 AAVTAET

-1106 GLISAAEANDLAAA
+1106 GLLSAAEANDLSGA

-1125 RGADVE
+1125 RGADAD

-1145 IAANDGFLGLAK
+1145 IAANDGFLELAR

-1187 AAAAGYAEM
+1187 AAAAGHAEM
-1196 AEWLLNSGA
+1196 ARWLLNSGA

-1223 WGRPAVVALL
+1223 WGRPAVVGLL

-1243 FDGGSTPLHAAVEE
+1243 YDGGSTPLHAAVEE

-1334 CYVETGPLCG
+1334 CFVETGPLCG
-1344 EVPAAAVTAET
+1344 VPAAAVTAET
-1355 VCAAGTLPAGGRT
+1355 VCAAGSLSANGMS
-1368 QAALDAGLLS
+1368 QAALDAGLIS
-1378 AAEANDLPEACE
+1378 AAEANDLSGACE

-1498 ALLLSRG
+1498 GLLLSRG
-1505 ANKETNFDGGSTPLH
+1505 ANKETNYDGGSTPLH
-1520 AAVEEG
+1520 AAVEEGEG

-1550 HPTAADHAVVMSLL
+1550 HPTAAEHAVVMSLL

-1614 PAVVTAET
+1614 PATAVTAET
-1622 VCAAGTLPANEI
+1622 ICAAGSLPANGMT
-1634 SQDALDQN
+1634 QAALDQG

-1648 ENDLEGACENLRRG
+1648 ENDLEGVCENLRRG

-1759 RWAIVEMLLARGAN
+1759 RWAIVEMLLARGAD

-1799 YAAETLN
+1799 YAVETLN
-1806 WVRERGAARNPD
+1806 WVRERGATRNPD
-1818 GIASWVKVVNALLAG
+1818 GIASWVKVINALLAG

-1932 SEGHYVSAW
+1932 SAGHYVSAW

-1988 VAGPGPA
+1988 VAGPGPV
-1995 TILVTVA
+1995 TILATVA

-2020 GLTQAAL
+2020 GLTQAEL
-2027 NLALR
+2027 NLTLR

-2065 QEAVHGGH
+2065 QEAVYGGH

-2113 LRDAGGRCF
+2113 LRAAGGRCF

-2128 CGVPVATPDPV
+2128 CGGAPVAGPGAVTILATVGVTVAVVEPVTIATPDPV
-2139 TILATVGVMVAT
+2139 TILATVGVV
-2151 PGPATIL
+2151 GN
-2158 VTVASTVAVETLS
+2158 S

-2178 AKWRTQAELNR
+2178 A
-2189 GLLWQVEHRDRAEKV
+2189 D
-2204 CKWLRR
+2204 
-2210 GADVNAQ
+2210 
-2217 NDDGVTPLHFAALLN
+2217 
-2232 KPVLARLLLEHGA
+2232 
-2245 NPNLA
+2245 
-2250 NNEGETPLDWARNEG
+2250 
-2265 YSAIVAMLEAATPSV
+2265 
-2280 PVATPGPVTILATTV
+2280 
-2295 EGNVCPTGSLP
+2295 
-2306 ANGLTRAELNQ
+2306 GLTQAELNQ
-2317 GLFDAVHDAGDNANW
+2317 GLLDEVRDAGDNGNW
-2332 GGRKKAEICDWL
+2332 DGRKRTEICEWI
-2344 RRGADIDSYYP
+2344 RRGADINSYVPYDATTDSSSGMP
-2355 DEPGIQDSHWGW
+2355 LL
-2367 SEGDAPIHYAANA
+2367 YAAW
-2380 SPYGED
+2380 STPLGD
-2386 ANDNSHFSEIVEFL
+2386 SRDNSHFSEIVEFL

-2406 VNNKRRKYNRENPF
+2406 VNKRSGGREWPV
-2420 PLFIAPNSSGW
+2420 PLFAAPKSRGMV
-2431 IKEFSVSG
+2431 FG
-2439 EVKNRHAEMEEIMGL
+2439 EGEEHVEIEEITGI
-2454 LLRGGADVHLKNK
+2454 LLRNGADVHVTNEY
-2467 AGETALLKLLDGMA
+2467 GRTALLNVIYRFQS
-2481 TWAHWYSNGH
+2481 WN
-2491 SGIIEMLLDAGSDP
+2491 SGVVKMLLDAGSDP
-2505 NVKDKK
+2505 DAKDNEED
-2511 GVAALHHLAD
+2511 AALHRLARGGD
-2521 DWDEGLP
+2521 FPDMAE
-2528 GIAKLLLQRGA
+2528 LLLRRGA
-2539 DVNVRDSLDFT
+2539 DVNVRDSYDDT
-2550 PLHFAVRRYSSY
+2550 PLHYVVRKRERDYSSY
-2562 DSEEANALRMSMAV
+2562 GSEVRMSLMV

-2584 VSARNVHGETPLQ
+2584 VSAINSFGETPLR
-2597 IARSR
+2597 IARGRKWSR
-2602 GRGYYVDD
+2602 YSDAD
-2610 DQRQWYSAVVDLME
+2610 ERQWYSAVVDLME
-2624 AALPSPTVAV
+2624 AALPSPTVV
-2634 ANRSAPVP
+2634 LESRSVPVS
-2642 EDDLAEALRGRF
+2642 EDGLAEALRGRF
-2654 ADAFNAGPAFGDSF
+2654 ANAFNAGPAFGDSF
-2668 GAVSGSSG
+2668 GAVAGSSGGLSG

-2725 GGGGIGGAVD
+2725 GGGGMGGAVD
-2735 GSPFAALSGNG
+2735 GSPFAAISGNG

-2764 FAAFGDLRSRSLLSG
+2764 FAAFGDLQSRSLLSG

-2794 ETAMAEAERLSGVS
+2794 ETAMAEAERLSGAA

-2841 SLLAGTSRG
+2841 SLLSGTSRG

-2870 LFGGGWRVRGAA
+2870 LFGGGGWRVRGAA

-2969 GWLLLSAGVRRGSG
+2969 WLLLSAGVRRGSG

>member
-1 MFRQLKLL
+1 MFRQFKLL
-9 ALAASLVGAVALSG
+9 SLAASLVGAVALSG
-23 CGGGGFGGSGGAD
+23 CGGGGGFGGSGGVE
-36 GSGSPILDSGP
+36 GSGSPILDATP
-47 SPEKIAVAVG
+47 PPEKVAVAAG

-92 HHRAVLDRDPFSAS
+92 HDRAVLDRDPFSAS
-106 SGVPAAREL
+106 SGVPAARKL
-115 GLATTR
+115 GLAAAR

-148 SETPPPDQKSPEGKA
+148 SETPPPDQKSPEGKT

-248 AGGRTQAELNAG
+248 AEGRTQAELNAG

-355 GPLCSDPSPPAALV
+355 GPLCSDPSPAAALV

-448 FVPHRSAPEIPK
+448 FVPHRSAEIPK
-460 MAVIFSATGFGDLSA
+460 VAVNFSASGLGFGTISA
-475 QSGGDS
+475 QSGGDF

-492 TVVFTAVPLPG
+492 TVIFTAIPLAG

-516 YFADGLDGSAKECRL
+516 YFADGLDGSAKECGL
-531 MADAALSVEA
+531 VADSDLAVEA
-541 EFSAVPS
+541 RFSAVPS

-559 PANGMTQAA
+559 SANGMSQAG

-573 ISAAKA
+573 IAAAKA

-590 RGADVEAQEA
+590 RGADADAREVRAHAHDRTPLEIAAVEG
-600 SRFYRRTALMVA
+600 R
-612 ANDGYLEMAKL
+612 
-623 LHMNDADVN
+623 
-632 FQGGAHQA
+632 
-640 GGYGHQWAALHY
+640 
-652 ASSAGH
+652 

-663 WLLDNGADMEIAE
+663 LLLNNGADANWHDNPESVSALHQSTGAGFLEVSQLLLDRGAE
-676 FRGRS
+676 VDLQWIPGGTA
-681 PLFEAAFWGR
+681 LHGAAAFGSWR
-691 GDVLELLLSR
+691 VVTLLLSR
-701 GAAVDAADQRGMTAL
+701 GAAVNARDAWGKTPLHSAAIYGDFDFGHPISTRPNIADSSWEKTVEKLLAGGAEVNARSGPNGAPKPR
-716 YIVAMRLE
+716 V
-724 HVPADGV
+724 HPADVRNGESPLDLV
-731 YRSALHGESL
+731 ARYAWHSRSAARAEI
-741 RSGYSEML
+741 L
-749 RALVAAGADVN
+749 RAAGGKCFVE
-760 AVSTGRDWDSPRD
+760 T
-773 YTGHT
+773 
-778 ILDIFAR
+778 
-785 LGDAEHAAVARS
+785 
-797 LEGVCLVRSGPL
+797 GPL
-809 CGDVPAVVT
+809 CGEVPAAVT
-818 AETVCAAGTL
+818 AETVCAAGSL
-828 PANGMTQAALDAG
+828 SANGMTQDALDAG
-841 LISAAKANDLSG
+841 LISAAKANDLAG
-853 ACEWLRRGANVE
+853 ACEWLRRGADVE
-865 ARESSRDFLRTGL
+865 ARESSRDFLRTAL

-909 SPRAISDITPG
+909 PPRPPSNILPG

-933 DMVSWLLDAGAAIDA
+933 DMVSWLLDSGAAIDA
-948 LWTRGG
+948 VWTRGG
-954 KTALWEAAAYGR
+954 KTALWEAAGYGR
-966 IDAVAVLLSRGA
+966 VDAVAALLSRGA

-1049 AANQGRARIAEILR
+1049 AANQGRARIAEVLR

-1087 VCAAGTL
+1087 VCAAGSL

-1106 GLISAAEANDLAAA
+1106 GL
-1120 CEWLR
+1120 
-1125 RGADVE
+1125 
-1131 ARESGRYYGRTALM
+1131 
-1145 IAANDGFLGLAK
+1145 
-1157 LLHANGADVNLGGG
+1157 
-1171 NHDGHLYG
+1171 
-1179 RGWSALHY
+1179 
-1187 AAAAGYAEM
+1187 
-1196 AEWLLNSGA
+1196 
-1205 VLDMVW
+1205 
-1211 HRGKT
+1211 
-1216 ALWEAAY
+1216 
-1223 WGRPAVVALL
+1223 
-1233 LSRGANKETN
+1233 
-1243 FDGGSTPLHAAVEE
+1243 
-1257 GWFSARKWV
+1257 
-1266 ASPFRY
+1266 
-1272 KRMAISYSY
+1272 
-1281 PHPTAAEHAVVMSL
+1281 
-1295 LLSAGSE
+1295 
-1302 VNVRR
+1302 
-1307 RGLSP
+1307 
-1312 LDSAARSGN
+1312 
-1321 ALFAGILREHGGV
+1321 
-1334 CYVETGPLCG
+1334 
-1344 EVPAAAVTAET
+1344 
-1355 VCAAGTLPAGGRT
+1355 
-1368 QAALDAGLLS
+1368 LS
-1378 AAEANDLPEACE
+1378 AAEANDLSGACE

-1416 NDGFLGLAKLLH
+1416 NDGFLELAKLLH

-1434 NLGGGNHDGH
+1434 NLAGGNHDG
-1444 LYGRGWSALHYAAA
+1444 YFRRRGWSALHYAAA
-1458 AGYAEMAEWLLNS
+1458 AGHAEMARWLLNS
-1471 GAVLDMVWHR
+1471 GAVLEAAWES

-1498 ALLLSRG
+1498 GLLLSRG

-1520 AAVEEG
+1520 AAVEEGEG

-1614 PAVVTAET
+1614 AAAVTAETAETVCAAGTLPAGGRTQAALDAGLLSAARGNDLARACEYLRRGANIRAQESGDYYHRSALAIAANHNRMELARLLVANGADVSQRGGRHVRGYGDGRWSPLHFAAAAGHLEMIRFLLDAGANIEAPWDSGATPLWEASYWGRGDIVALLLSRGARVDGGGHHESALHMAVAGGLGSPVWGYSWATYDYASPTAAGYGAAVSLLLSRGADANARAHGSWGDGPPGIAARAGDGPLDSAARAGHSEYSALLRSYGGRCFVETGPLCGIPAAVTAET
-1622 VCAAGTLPANEI
+1622 VCAAGTLPANGI
-1634 SQDALDQN
+1634 SQDALDAG
-1642 LIAAAL
+1642 LISAAL
-1648 ENDLEGACENLRRG
+1648 ANDLEGACENLRRG
-1662 ANVNAEKRVA
+1662 ADVNAEKRVA

-1704 GGEHSRWRKDR
+1704 GGEHSRWQKDR

-1799 YAAETLN
+1799 YAVETLN
-1806 WVRERGAARNPD
+1806 WVRERGATRNPD

-1893 LSASGWGLFY
+1893 LSSSGWGLFY

-1912 MFFEQGEVMRGATV
+1912 MFFEQGEVVRGATV
-1926 IFTAAP
+1926 VFTAAP
-1932 SEGHYVSAW
+1932 SEGNYLLEWS
-1941 GGECAGAAGAA
+1941 GDCAA
-1952 VLLHATL
+1952 VAADV
-1959 GGASDAASKTC
+1959 GDASASAEKYC
-1970 ALVATQALN
+1970 ALVAEKDLKTG
-1979 VNAVFAAVP
+1979 AVFAAAP
-1988 VAGPGPA
+1988 VG
-1995 TILVTVA
+1995 
-2002 NTVVVE
+2002 
-2008 TLSCPAGSLPAN
+2008 LSCPGGSLPD
-2020 GLTQAAL
+2020 GGRTQAEL
-2027 NLALR
+2027 NRGLR
-2032 AAARG
+2032 LAARG
-2037 GDSAG
+2037 GDAAK
-2042 VCEALRRGAEVN
+2042 VCEWLRRGADA
-2054 DDQGGTEFTPL
+2054 DDTLDGDEESIL
-2065 QEAVHGGH
+2065 HEAVRGGH
-2073 LAAAEILLANGAEVN
+2073 LAAAEILLANGAAAN
-2088 ARKEGLGPSPL
+2088 PRKEGQGPSPL
-2099 DLAAKDA
+2099 DVAAKNDDA
-2106 KEEIARV
+2106 EIAAL
-2113 LRDAGGRCF
+2113 LREAGGLCF
-2122 LETGPL
+2122 LETGLL
-2128 CGVPVATPDPV
+2128 CGGAPVAGPGPV
-2139 TILATVGVMVAT
+2139 TILATVAG
-2151 PGPATIL
+2151 
-2158 VTVASTVAVETLS
+2158 TVVVEAGS

-2189 GLLWQVEHRDRAEKV
+2189 GLLWQVENRDKAEKV

-2232 KPVLARLLLEHGA
+2232 KPDIARLLLEHGA

-2265 YSAIVAMLEAATPSV
+2265 YSEIVAMLEAAIPSV
-2280 PVATPGPVTILATTV
+2280 PVATPEPVTILATVAGTV
-2295 EGNVCPTGSLP
+2295 AAVDSSCPAGSLP
-2306 ANGLTRAELNQ
+2306 ADGLTQEELLD
-2317 GLFDAVHDAGDNANW
+2317 GLVIEGVRSYDYE
-2332 GGRKKAEICDWL
+2332 KTCEYL
-2344 RRGADIDSYYP
+2344 RRGADANGKHTGLSTEDAKKYRFPRRLPSRTP
-2355 DEPGIQDSHWGW
+2355 LLWLLW
-2367 SEGDAPIHYAANA
+2367 SEVAEETDLSSFINLLASYGAAPNLSGRDGVTALHLAALDLILENA
-2380 SPYGED
+2380 KALLD
-2386 ANDNSHFSEIVEFL
+2386 L
-2400 IANGAD
+2400 GAD
-2406 VNNKRRKYNRENPF
+2406 VNAVDRGDIRFFVP
-2420 PLFIAPNSSGW
+2420 
-2431 IKEFSVSG
+2431 VSTEPG
-2439 EVKNRHAEMEEIMGL
+2439 VTNWTPI
-2454 LLRGGADVHLKNK
+2454 D
-2467 AGETALLKLLDGMA
+2467 
-2481 TWAHWYSNGH
+2481 
-2491 SGIIEMLLDAGSDP
+2491 SD
-2505 NVKDKK
+2505 
-2511 GVAALHHLAD
+2511 
-2521 DWDEGLP
+2521 W
-2528 GIAKLLLQRGA
+2528 
-2539 DVNVRDSLDFT
+2539 T
-2550 PLHFAVRRYSSY
+2550 PLHIA
-2562 DSEEANALRMSMAV
+2562 ALVGNLKMVELFVA
-2576 VLLEHGAD
+2576 HGAD
-2584 VSARNVHGETPLQ
+2584 AEKETGLRGDTPLDL
-2597 IARSR
+2597 ARR
-2602 GRGYYVDD
+2602 HGYSEIVAFLE
-2610 DQRQWYSAVVDLME
+2610 SVIEESVPVV
-2624 AALPSPTVAV
+2624 AA
-2634 ANRSAPVP
+2634 RSAPVP
-2642 EDDLAEALRGRF
+2642 EDDLTEVLRGRF

-2668 GAVSGSSG
+2668 GAVSDSSG

-2696 ASFSGWQQE
+2696 AAFSGWQKE
-2705 NGLGRLWFSTRH
+2705 NGLGRLWFSTSH

-2725 GGGGIGGAVD
+2725 GGGGLGGAVD

-2764 FAAFGDLRSRSLLSG
+2764 FAAFGDLQSRSLLSG

-2794 ETAMAEAERLSGVS
+2794 ETAMAEAERLSGAA

-2817 EIHLGDSVG
+2817 EIHLGDSGG

-2841 SLLAGTSRG
+2841 SLLSGTSRG

-2870 LFGGGWRVRGAA
+2870 LFGGGGWRLRGAA

-2983 HVGSSGLEGGALFS
+2983 HVGASGLEGGALFS

>member
-1 MFRQLKLL
+1 MFRQFKLL

-47 SPEKIAVAVG
+47 SPEKIAVAAG
-57 DDISAEDGRKV
+57 DDISAEEGRKV

-92 HHRAVLDRDPFSAS
+92 HDRAVLDRDPFSAS

-115 GLATTR
+115 GVATTR
-121 SLRGRGYKAFEF
+121 ALRGRGYKAFEF

-148 SETPPPDQKSPEGKA
+148 SETPPPDQKA
-163 PEGKP
+163 PEGKTP
-168 GDAPAKT
+168 EDKTDAPAKT

-260 LRAAARG
+260 LRAASRG

-280 AEVGDTLGGA
+280 AEVGDTQGGA

-318 FRKEGEGWSPLDIAV
+318 FRKEGEGWSPLDIAS
-333 RKENAEIA
+333 RKDNAEIA

-355 GPLCSDPSPPAALV
+355 GPLCSDPSAAPALV

-448 FVPHRSAPEIPK
+448 FVPHRSAEIPK
-460 MAVIFSATGFGDLSA
+460 VAVNFSASGLGFGTISA
-475 QSGGDS
+475 QSGGDF

-492 TVVFTAVPLPG
+492 TVIFTAVPLPG
-503 HYVSGWGGACADS
+503 HYVSTWGGACADS
-516 YFADGLDGSAKECRL
+516 AAADGLDGSAKECRL

-828 PANGMTQAALDAG
+828 PAGGRTQAALDAG
-841 LISAAKANDLSG
+841 LLSAARGNDLSG

-865 ARESSRDFLRTGL
+865 ARESSREFLRTGL

-909 SPRAISDITPG
+909 PPRAISDITPG

-933 DMVSWLLDAGAAIDA
+933 DMVLWLLDSGAAIDA
-948 LWTRGG
+948 VWTRGG
-954 KTALWEAAAYGR
+954 KTALWEAAGYGR
-966 IDAVAVLLSRGA
+966 VDAVAVLLSRGA

-985 YRGTTPLHAATWL
+985 YRGTTPLHAASWL
-998 KLANFED
+998 KPARVGNNL
-1005 NFVMASYPPVPQGE
+1005 VMASYSPREE
-1019 GSDVA
+1019 GSDAAV
-1024 LVSLI
+1024 VSLL

-1035 VNARSDNGWSALDY
+1035 VNARADDGWSALDF
-1049 AANQGRARIAEILR
+1049 AAGQGRARIAEILR

-1087 VCAAGTL
+1087 VCAAGSL
-1094 PANGMTQAGLDA
+1094 PANGM
-1106 GLISAAEANDLAAA
+1106 S
-1120 CEWLR
+1120 
-1125 RGADVE
+1125 
-1131 ARESGRYYGRTALM
+1131 
-1145 IAANDGFLGLAK
+1145 
-1157 LLHANGADVNLGGG
+1157 
-1171 NHDGHLYG
+1171 
-1179 RGWSALHY
+1179 
-1187 AAAAGYAEM
+1187 
-1196 AEWLLNSGA
+1196 
-1205 VLDMVW
+1205 
-1211 HRGKT
+1211 
-1216 ALWEAAY
+1216 
-1223 WGRPAVVALL
+1223 
-1233 LSRGANKETN
+1233 
-1243 FDGGSTPLHAAVEE
+1243 
-1257 GWFSARKWV
+1257 
-1266 ASPFRY
+1266 
-1272 KRMAISYSY
+1272 
-1281 PHPTAAEHAVVMSL
+1281 
-1295 LLSAGSE
+1295 
-1302 VNVRR
+1302 
-1307 RGLSP
+1307 
-1312 LDSAARSGN
+1312 
-1321 ALFAGILREHGGV
+1321 
-1334 CYVETGPLCG
+1334 
-1344 EVPAAAVTAET
+1344 
-1355 VCAAGTLPAGGRT
+1355 

-1416 NDGFLGLAKLLH
+1416 NDGFLELAKLLH

-1434 NLGGGNHDGH
+1434 NLGGGNHDGN

-1458 AGYAEMAEWLLNS
+1458 AGYAGMARWLLNS
-1471 GAVLDMVWHR
+1471 GAVLDVAWIG

-1498 ALLLSRG
+1498 ELLLSRG
-1505 ANKETNFDGGSTPLH
+1505 ANKETNYGSGSPLY
-1520 AAVEEG
+1520 AAVEEGEG

-1550 HPTAADHAVVMSLL
+1550 HPTAAEHAVVMSLL

-1570 VNVRRRGLSPLD
+1570 VNARHVGLSPLD

-1622 VCAAGTLPANEI
+1622 VCAAGTLPANGI
-1634 SQDALDQN
+1634 SQDALDAG
-1642 LIAAAL
+1642 LISAALANDLEGACEHLRRGANVDAQGNMRQYRRTALMIAAGGGFSELAKLLHANGANVNVQGGNHLFNWENTPGWAALHYAAAAGHSELVSWLLDSGADKDAQWGAVPGKSVIWEAAVAGRVEVVRVLLSRGADVNARSSAGWLPLHAAVHPYGGLPAVHPRSDFVLFHYRRPTLDSHAAVVSLLVSHVADVNAAPNGRTALDLAADDGGKARIAEILRNAGGVCRLRRGRPLCGIPAAVTAETVCAAGSLPANGISQDALDAGLLAAAL

-1704 GGEHSRWRKDR
+1704 GGEHSRWQKDR

-1759 RWAIVEMLLARGAN
+1759 RWAIVEMLLARGAD

-1799 YAAETLN
+1799 YAVETLN
-1806 WVRERGAARNPD
+1806 WVRERGAIRNPD

-1893 LSASGWGLFY
+1893 LSSSGWGLFY

-1926 IFTAAP
+1926 VFTAAP
-1932 SEGHYVSAW
+1932 SEGNYLLEWS
-1941 GGECAGAAGAA
+1941 GDCAA
-1952 VLLHATL
+1952 VAADV
-1959 GGASDAASKTC
+1959 GDASAAAEKYC
-1970 ALVATQALN
+1970 ALVAEKDLKTG
-1979 VNAVFAAVP
+1979 AVFAAAP
-1988 VAGPGPA
+1988 VG
-1995 TILVTVA
+1995 
-2002 NTVVVE
+2002 
-2008 TLSCPAGSLPAN
+2008 LSCPGGSLPD
-2020 GLTQAAL
+2020 GGRTQAEL
-2027 NLALR
+2027 NRELR
-2032 AAARG
+2032 LAARG
-2037 GDSAG
+2037 GDAAK
-2042 VCEALRRGAEVN
+2042 VCEWLRRGADVL
-2054 DDQGGTEFTPL
+2054 DAQGGTEWPAL
-2065 QEAVHGGH
+2065 HEAVNGGH
-2073 LAAAEILLANGAEVN
+2073 LAAAELLLANGAAVN
-2088 ARKEGLGPSPL
+2088 FRKEGHGASPL
-2099 DLAAKDA
+2099 DVAAKNDDA
-2106 KEEIARV
+2106 EIAAL
-2113 LRDAGGRCF
+2113 LREAGGLCF
-2122 LETGPL
+2122 LETGSL
-2128 CGVPVATPDPV
+2128 CGGAPVAGPGAV
-2139 TILATVGVMVAT
+2139 TILATVGV
-2151 PGPATIL
+2151 
-2158 VTVASTVAVETLS
+2158 TVVVEAGS

-2189 GLLWQVEHRDRAEKV
+2189 GLLWQVENRDKAEKV

-2217 NDDGVTPLHFAALLN
+2217 NDDGVTPLHFAVLLN
-2232 KPVLARLLLEHGA
+2232 KPDIARLLLEHGA

-2681 LDGVMRGGVSAKEDW
+2681 LDGLMRAGVSAKEDW
-2696 ASFSGWQQE
+2696 ASFSGWQKE

-2725 GGGGIGGAVD
+2725 GGGGMGGAVD

-2764 FAAFGDLRSRSLLSG
+2764 FAAFGDLQSRSLLSG

-2817 EIHLGDSVG
+2817 EIHLGGDD
-2826 GSGLAFQAGALSESE
+2826 SGLAFQAGALSESE

-2850 EDLRGLRSRTA
+2850 ADLRGLRSRTA

>member
-23 CGGGGFGGSGGAD
+23 CGGGGFGGSGGSGGAE
-36 GSGSPILDSGP
+36 GSPILDANP
-47 SPEKIAVAVG
+47 PPEKVAVLVG
-57 DDISAEDGRKV
+57 DDISAEEGRKV

-92 HHRAVLDRDPFSAS
+92 HDRAVLDRDPFSAS
-106 SGVPAAREL
+106 SGVPAARKL
-115 GLATTR
+115 GVATTR
-121 SLRGRGYKAFEF
+121 ALRGRGYKAFEF

-148 SETPPPDQKSPEGKA
+148 SETPPPDQKSPDPKT
-163 PEGKP
+163 PEGKT
-168 GDAPAKT
+168 DAPAKT

-240 VCPGGTLP
+240 ICPGGSLP

-260 LRAAARG
+260 LRAASRG

-280 AEVGDTLGGA
+280 AEVGDTRGGA

-341 ALLRGA
+341 ALLREA

-355 GPLCSDPSPPAALV
+355 GPLCSDPSAAALV

-448 FVPHRSAPEIPK
+448 FVPHRSAEIPK
-460 MAVIFSATGFGDLSA
+460 VAVNFSASGLGFGTISA
-475 QSGGDS
+475 QSGGDF

-492 TVVFTAVPLPG
+492 TVVFTAIPLAG

-516 YFADGLDGSAKECRL
+516 DFADGLDGSAKECRL
-531 MADAALSVEA
+531 AADAALSVEA
-541 EFSAVPS
+541 RFSAVPS

-590 RGADVEAQEA
+590 RGA
-600 SRFYRRTALMVA
+600 
-612 ANDGYLEMAKL
+612 
-623 LHMNDADVN
+623 
-632 FQGGAHQA
+632 
-640 GGYGHQWAALHY
+640 
-652 ASSAGH
+652 
-658 LEMVR
+658 
-663 WLLDNGADMEIAE
+663 
-676 FRGRS
+676 
-681 PLFEAAFWGR
+681 
-691 GDVLELLLSR
+691 
-701 GAAVDAADQRGMTAL
+701 
-716 YIVAMRLE
+716 
-724 HVPADGV
+724 
-731 YRSALHGESL
+731 
-741 RSGYSEML
+741 
-749 RALVAAGADVN
+749 
-760 AVSTGRDWDSPRD
+760 
-773 YTGHT
+773 
-778 ILDIFAR
+778 
-785 LGDAEHAAVARS
+785 
-797 LEGVCLVRSGPL
+797 
-809 CGDVPAVVT
+809 
-818 AETVCAAGTL
+818 
-828 PANGMTQAALDAG
+828 
-841 LISAAKANDLSG
+841 
-853 ACEWLRRGANVE
+853 NVE
-865 ARESSRDFLRTGL
+865 ARESSREFLRTGL

-1049 AANQGRARIAEILR
+1049 AANQGRARIAEVLR

-1087 VCAAGTL
+1087 VCAAGSL
-1094 PANGMTQAGLDA
+1094 PANGMSQAALDA
-1106 GLISAAEANDLAAA
+1106 GLLSAAEANDLSGA
-1120 CEWLR
+1120 CEYLR
-1125 RGADVE
+1125 RGADAD

-1145 IAANDGFLGLAK
+1145 MAANDGFLGLAK
-1157 LLHANGADVNLGGG
+1157 LLHANGADVNLAGG
-1171 NHDGHLYG
+1171 NHDGYFRR

-1187 AAAAGYAEM
+1187 AAAAGHAEM
-1196 AEWLLNSGA
+1196 ARWLLNSGA
-1205 VLDMVW
+1205 VLEAAW
-1211 HRGKT
+1211 ESGKT

-1223 WGRPAVVALL
+1223 WGRPAVVGLL

-1257 GWFSARKWV
+1257 G
-1266 ASPFRY
+1266 
-1272 KRMAISYSY
+1272 
-1281 PHPTAAEHAVVMSL
+1281 
-1295 LLSAGSE
+1295 
-1302 VNVRR
+1302 
-1307 RGLSP
+1307 
-1312 LDSAARSGN
+1312 
-1321 ALFAGILREHGGV
+1321 
-1334 CYVETGPLCG
+1334 
-1344 EVPAAAVTAET
+1344 
-1355 VCAAGTLPAGGRT
+1355 
-1368 QAALDAGLLS
+1368 
-1378 AAEANDLPEACE
+1378 
-1390 WLRRGAD
+1390 
-1397 ADARES
+1397 
-1403 GRYYGRTALMIAA
+1403 
-1416 NDGFLGLAKLLH
+1416 
-1428 ANGADV
+1428 
-1434 NLGGGNHDGH
+1434 
-1444 LYGRGWSALHYAAA
+1444 
-1458 AGYAEMAEWLLNS
+1458 
-1471 GAVLDMVWHR
+1471 
-1481 GKTALWEAAYWG
+1481 
-1493 RPAVV
+1493 
-1498 ALLLSRG
+1498 
-1505 ANKETNFDGGSTPLH
+1505 
-1520 AAVEEG
+1520 EG

-1604 VETGPLCGEV
+1604 VETGPLCGVAAAVTAETVCAAGTLPAGGRTQAALDAGLLSAARGNDLAGACEYLRRGANIRAQESGDYYHRSALAIAANHNRMELARLLVANGADVSQRGGRHVRGYGDGRWSPLHFAAAAGHLEMIRFLLDAGANIEAPWDSGATPLWEASYWGRGDIVALLLSRGARVDGGGHHESALHMAVAGGLGSPVWGYSWATYDYASPTAAGYGAAVSLLLSHGADANARAHGSWGDGPPGIAARAGDGPLDSAARAGHSEYSALLRSYGGRCFVETGPLCGV

-1622 VCAAGTLPANEI
+1622 VCAAGTLPANGMT
-1634 SQDALDQN
+1634 QAALDQGLIAAALEN
-1642 LIAAAL
+1642 DLEGVCENLRRGADVDAQGNMRQYRRTALMIAAGGGFSELAKLLHANGANVNVQGGNHLFNWENTPGWAALHYAAAAGHSELVSWLLDSGADKDAQWGAVPGKSVIWEAAVAGRVEVVRVLLSRGADVNARSSAGWLPLHAAVHPYGGLPAVHPRSDFVLFHYRRPTLDSHAAVVSLLVSHVADVNAAPNGRTALDLAADDGGKARIAEILRNAGGVCRLRRGRPLCGVPAAVTAETVCAAGTLSANGMTQAALDQGLIAAAL

-1687 RMELARLLIRN
+1687 RMELAQLLIRN
-1698 GAEVNL
+1698 GAAVNL
-1704 GGEHSRWRKDR
+1704 GGEHSRWQKDR

-1786 GALVGWDGYGQEG
+1786 GALVGWDGYGREG

-1806 WVRERGAARNPD
+1806 WVRERGATRNPD
-1818 GIASWVKVVNALLAG
+1818 GIASWVKVINALLAG
-1833 GADANLQRTTHNWAG
+1833 GADANLQRTANNWAG

-1893 LSASGWGLFY
+1893 LSSSGWGLFY

-1932 SEGHYVSAW
+1932 SAGHYVSAW

-2027 NLALR
+2027 NLTLR

-2073 LAAAEILLANGAEVN
+2073 LRAAEILLANGAEVN

-2099 DLAAKDA
+2099 DLAAKGE
-2106 KEEIARV
+2106 KEKIARV
-2113 LRDAGGRCF
+2113 LRAAGGRCF

-2128 CGVPVATPDPV
+2128 CGVPVAGPGPV
-2139 TILATVGVMVAT
+2139 TILATVG
-2151 PGPATIL
+2151 G
-2158 VTVASTVAVETLS
+2158 TVAVETGS
-2171 CPAGTLP
+2171 CPAG
-2178 AKWRTQAELNR
+2178 
-2189 GLLWQVEHRDRAEKV
+2189 
-2204 CKWLRR
+2204 
-2210 GADVNAQ
+2210 
-2217 NDDGVTPLHFAALLN
+2217 
-2232 KPVLARLLLEHGA
+2232 
-2245 NPNLA
+2245 
-2250 NNEGETPLDWARNEG
+2250 
-2265 YSAIVAMLEAATPSV
+2265 
-2280 PVATPGPVTILATTV
+2280 
-2295 EGNVCPTGSLP
+2295 SLP
-2306 ANGLTRAELNQ
+2306 ADGLTQAELNQ
-2317 GLFDAVHDAGDNANW
+2317 GLLDEVRDAGDNGNW
-2332 GGRKKAEICDWL
+2332 DGRKRTEICEWL
-2344 RRGADIDSYYP
+2344 RRGADINSYVPYDATTDSSSGMP
-2355 DEPGIQDSHWGW
+2355 LL
-2367 SEGDAPIHYAANA
+2367 YAAW
-2380 SPYGED
+2380 STPLGD
-2386 ANDNSHFSEIVEFL
+2386 SRDNSHFSEIVEFL

-2406 VNNKRRKYNRENPF
+2406 VNKRSGGREWPV
-2420 PLFIAPNSSGW
+2420 PLFAAPKSRGMV
-2431 IKEFSVSG
+2431 FG
-2439 EVKNRHAEMEEIMGL
+2439 EGEEHVEIEEITGI
-2454 LLRGGADVHLKNK
+2454 LLRNGADVHVTNEY
-2467 AGETALLKLLDGMA
+2467 GRTALLNVIYRFQS
-2481 TWAHWYSNGH
+2481 WN
-2491 SGIIEMLLDAGSDP
+2491 SGVVKMLLDAGSDP
-2505 NVKDKK
+2505 DAKDNEED
-2511 GVAALHHLAD
+2511 AALHRLARGGD
-2521 DWDEGLP
+2521 FPDMAE
-2528 GIAKLLLQRGA
+2528 LLLRRGA
-2539 DVNVRDSLDFT
+2539 DVNVRDSYDDT
-2550 PLHFAVRRYSSY
+2550 PLHYVVRKRERDYSSY
-2562 DSEEANALRMSMAV
+2562 GSEVRMSLMV

-2584 VSARNVHGETPLQ
+2584 VSAINSFGETPLR
-2597 IARSR
+2597 IARGRKWSR
-2602 GRGYYVDD
+2602 YSDAD
-2610 DQRQWYSAVVDLME
+2610 ERQWYSAVVDLME
-2624 AALPSPTVAV
+2624 AALPSPTVV
-2634 ANRSAPVP
+2634 LESRSVPVS

-2654 ADAFNAGPAFGDSF
+2654 ANAFNAGPAFGDSF
-2668 GAVSGSSG
+2668 GAVADSSG

-2696 ASFSGWQQE
+2696 AAFSGWQKE
-2705 NGLGRLWFSTRH
+2705 NTTGRLWFSTRH

-2725 GGGGIGGAVD
+2725 GGGGMGGAVD

-2756 SGGSERLR
+2756 SERLR
-2764 FAAFGDLRSRSLLSG
+2764 FAAFGDLQSRSLLSG

-2794 ETAMAEAERLSGVS
+2794 ETAMAEAERLSGAA

-2817 EIHLGDSVG
+2817 EIHLGGDD
-2826 GSGLAFQAGALSESE
+2826 SGLAFQAGALSESE
-2841 SLLAGTSRG
+2841 SLLSGTSRG